1 MMTQETYVNIND
13 LHAQGW
19 TMQEIAEKTGWHR
32 TTVSQRLKEGPP
44 PESRPTERSVMTD
57 YWRQRIETM
66 LEKWPKL
73 QSVSVHHKLEA
84 AGFEGSYPTVVRA
97 VREIRGPRF
106 RTADAV
112 SVPIHTDPREE
123 AQFDFC
129 DLSSWAARFGWVG
142 SLVCFGMILSWSR
155 WRMWWFTTS
164 QERHHTF
171 EGMARFFDTVGGV
184 PMTCRTD
191 RMGALGRSQGRRFE
205 LHAPTVGFAAHYHH
219 DRVVPGGGCETQRQG
234 GAAVPRSLQ
243 ETYLPEVEVDG
254 APVDLDDLNRRA
266 RVWLDERVHA
276 VESRTTGEPPAAHLA
291 VEREFLSGLPAVRF
305 DTDYVE
311 VRRVHNVLPF
321 VTIDTNRYSVPPDA
335 LGHNVEIRRT
345 VDGDTVE
352 IRLAGRLIARHRLVV
367 GRRVDVWNPE
377 HRQAAEALALGHTS
391 GPDRPGLRLVTA
403 RNDEGP
409 APAGRLDS
417 LRSATSAP
425 YSSNS
430 GRPKRPQPIRRAG
443 IRRTNH
449 AESQESTIDIDLDL
463 HRLWRR
469 HDPVH
474 NALGAGT
481 GSACSIRSWGVISAR

>member
-1 MMTQETYVNIND
+1 MMTQEMYVNIND

-19 TMQEIAEKTGWHR
+19 TICEIAEKTGWHR
-32 TTVSQRLKEGPP
+32 TTVSNRLKEGPP
-44 PESRPTERSVMTD
+44 PETRPTEPSVMTD

-73 QSVSVHHKLEA
+73 QSVSVHHKLVA

-97 VREIRGPRF
+97 VRNIRGPRF

-112 SVPIHTDPREE
+112 SVPIHTDPGEE

-129 DLSSWAARFGWVG
+129 DLSSWAARFGWAG
-142 SLVCFGMILSWSR
+142 ALVCFGMILSWSR

-164 QERHHTF
+164 EDRHHTF
-171 EGMARFFDTVGGV
+171 EGMARFFDTIGGV

-205 LHAPTVGFAAHYHH
+205 LHPPTVGFAAHYGTTIASCQAG
-219 DRVVPGGGCETQRQG
+219 DAKRKGKVERPF
-234 GAAVPRSLQ
+234 RSLQ
-243 ETYLPEVEVDG
+243 ETFLPEVEVDG
-254 APVDLDDLNRRA
+254 APVDLDDLNRQA
-266 RVWLDERVHA
+266 QVWLDERVHRVA
-276 VESRTTGEPPAAHLA
+276 SRTTGEAPAARLA

-321 VTIDTNRYSVPPDA
+321 VSIDANRYSVPPDA
-335 LGHNVEIRRT
+335 LGHKVEIRRN

-352 IRLAGRLIARHRLVV
+352 IRLAGRLIATHRLVA

-391 GPDRPGLRLVTA
+391 GPDRPALRLVTV
-403 RNDEGP
+403 RSDEDP
-409 APAGRLDS
+409 APVERLD
-417 LRSATSAP
+417 LGGD
-425 YSSNS
+425 YDV
-430 GRPKRPQPIRRAG
+430 
-443 IRRTNH
+443 
-449 AESQESTIDIDLDL
+449 AEVDLDD
-463 HRLWRR
+463 RYAITNNNN
-469 HDPVH
+469 DDGKGGEV
-474 NALGAGT
+474 
-481 GSACSIRSWGVISAR
+481 SA